1 MKKYLFLG
9 IIFILLTGCRKT
21 DSIIFK
27 EDYESLNNVSN
38 YVNVSIPSDNPFIPI
53 TDSKLV
59 LKIKNKDDMVIFFGS
74 SKSNDSRS
82 LVGELIKVA
91 GNLNIKEIYY
101 LDLENIRDLKEKNEE
116 GNIIT
121 SMPGSDSYNELLN
134 ILDEYLEDYTIN
146 TEKVGKR
153 IYIPSILMI
162 KNKQIESI
170 LDLREG
176 DPESLLSTYLE
187 KYSVNTC
194 NANESAC

>member
-121 SMPGSDSYNELLN
+121 STPGSDSYNELLN

-187 KYSVNTC
+187 RYSVNTC
-194 NANESAC
+194 NANESDC